1 LVKHYEGCQFFAAN
15 PRLGSS
21 PPDYTRV
28 LALCVLGTRH
38 DRSLQ
43 ESIHMPIDMF
53 IKWKEVKTIKS
64 PTVAK
69 VAEFITEIVHRFGVP
84 NRIITDFRT
93 NFTRREF

>member
-1 LVKHYEGCQFFAAN
+1 
-15 PRLGSS
+15 
-21 PPDYTRV
+21 
-28 LALCVLGTRH
+28 
-38 DRSLQ
+38 
-43 ESIHMPIDMF
+43 MPIDMF